1 MAVPIIAVAN
11 SNPLDS
17 SSSLRYFPRAVQS
30 GIIDLDQLTEQIST
44 STTLT
49 ETDCQAVVYSL
60 VHHISRA
67 LQDGNIVRIGHLG
80 SFQIS
85 VKGTSSDTAEEVSTK
100 NISSASIVYRPGP
113 RFKKLLKN
121 LEYKRRR

>member
-11 SNPLDS
+11 SSPINS
-17 SSSLRYFPRAVQS
+17 SEPLRYFPRAVQS

-49 ETDCQAVVYSL
+49 ETDCQAVVFSL
-60 VHHISRA
+60 VHHISKA
-67 LQDGNIVRIGHLG
+67 LQDGNIVRLGHLG

-85 VKGTSSDTAEEVSTK
+85 VKGTASDTAEGVSTK
-100 NISSASIVYRPGP
+100 NIRSASIVYRPGA

-121 LEYKRRR
+121 LEYKRRK

>member
-30 GIIDLDQLTEQIST
+30 DVIDLDQLTEQIST

-67 LQDGNIVRIGHLG
+67 LQDGNIVRLGHLG
-80 SFQIS
+80 SFQVS

>member
-11 SNPLDS
+11 SNPINS
-17 SSSLRYFPRAVQS
+17 SEPFRYFPRAVQS
-30 GIIDLDQLTEQIST
+30 GVIDLDQLTEQIST

-67 LQDGNIVRIGHLG
+67 LQDGNIVRLGHLG

-85 VKGTSSDTAEEVSTK
+85 VKGTASETAEEVSTK
-100 NISSASIVYRPGP
+100 NINSASIVYRPGP

-121 LEYKRRR
+121 LEYKRKR

>member
-1 MAVPIIAVAN
+1 MAVTIIAVAN
-11 SNPLDS
+11 SNPINS
-17 SSSLRYFPRAVQS
+17 SEPFRYFPRAVQS
-30 GIIDLDQLTEQIST
+30 GVIDLDQLTEQIST

-49 ETDCQAVVYSL
+49 ETDCQAVVFSL

-85 VKGTSSDTAEEVSTK
+85 VKGTSSDTAEEVTSK
-100 NISSASIVYRPGP
+100 NINSASIVYRPGP

-121 LEYKRRR
+121 LEYKRKR

>member
-1 MAVPIIAVAN
+1 MAVPIVAVAN

-17 SSSLRYFPRAVQS
+17 TSTLRYFPRAVQS
-30 GIIDLDQLTEQIST
+30 GCIDLDQLTEQISS

-49 ETDCQAVVYSL
+49 EADCQAVVYSL
-60 VHHISRA
+60 VHHVSRA
-67 LQDGNIVRIGHLG
+67 LQDGNIVRLGHLG

-85 VKGTSSDTAEEVSTK
+85 VKGTGSTTAEEVSTK
-100 NISSASIVYRPGP
+100 NISSASIVYRPGT

>member
-11 SNPLDS
+11 SNPSNS

-30 GIIDLDQLTEQIST
+30 GVIDLDQLTEQIST

-60 VHHISRA
+60 VHHISQA
-67 LQDGNIVRIGHLG
+67 LQNGNIVRLGHLG

-85 VKGTSSDTAEEVSTK
+85 VKGTASDTPEEVSTK

>member
-11 SNPLDS
+11 SNPRNS
-17 SSSLRYFPRAVQS
+17 SEPLRYFPRAVQS
-30 GIIDLDQLTEQIST
+30 GIIDLEQLTEQIST

-49 ETDCQAVVYSL
+49 ETDCQAVVFSL

-67 LQDGNIVRIGHLG
+67 LQDGNIVRLGHLG

-85 VKGTSSDTAEEVSTK
+85 VKGTASDTAEEVSIK

-113 RFKKLLKN
+113 RFKKLLKS
-121 LEYKRRR
+121 LVYKRRR

>member
-1 MAVPIIAVAN
+1 MAVPITAVGKIIPVN
-11 SNPLDS
+11 SNGPLH
-17 SSSLRYFPRAVQS
+17 YFPRAIQS
-30 GIIDLDQLTEQIST
+30 GVIDLDQLTEQISS

-49 ETDCQAVVYSL
+49 ETDCQAVVFSL

-67 LQDGNIVRIGHLG
+67 LQDGKIVRIGHLG

-85 VKGTSSDTAEEVSTK
+85 VKGSSSDSPEEVTAK
-100 NISSASIVYRPGP
+100 NINSASIIYRPGP

-121 LEYKRRR
+121 LEYKRKR

>member
-1 MAVPIIAVAN
+1 MAVPIIAVGKIIPVN
-11 SNPLDS
+11 SNG
-17 SSSLRYFPRAVQS
+17 SLRYFPRAIQS
-30 GIIDLDQLTEQIST
+30 GIMDLDQLTEQIST

-49 ETDCQAVVYSL
+49 ETDCQAVVFSL

-67 LQDGNIVRIGHLG
+67 LQDGNIVRLGHLG

-100 NISSASIVYRPGP
+100 NISTASIVYRPGP

-121 LEYKRRR
+121 LEYKRNR